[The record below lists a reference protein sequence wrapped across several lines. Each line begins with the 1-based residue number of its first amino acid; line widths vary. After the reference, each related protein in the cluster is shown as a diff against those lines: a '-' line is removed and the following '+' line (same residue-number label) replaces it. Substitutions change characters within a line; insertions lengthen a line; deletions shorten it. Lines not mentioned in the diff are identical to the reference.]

1 MLAHALD
8 DYLAVRRG
16 AGFTLTTPERYLRYF
31 VRFAEARSE
40 THIRVQS
47 AIDWAAAATTEIERH
62 RRYRCLIGF
71 ARFLH
76 AEDPR
81 HEIPPA
87 HVFCGYR
94 PRPTPYL
101 FTDDELRRLIDAAA
115 RLGPPGSLRP
125 QTYTTLF
132 TLLAVTGLRPAEAY
146 ALCRDD
152 IARDGLTVRKTKFGR
167 SRLVPIHDSTRCALA
182 RYLERRARLG
192 WDDPHVFVSLAGH
205 PLSPCLVARL
215 FRQLLETAGL
225 PERPGRP
232 HVHDL
237 RHRFATR
244 ALQASCGGRDRIGS
258 QMLALTTYL
267 GHAHVASTYWY
278 LETTPELMTDIA
290 ARCEDFVWGEP
301 S

>member
-1 MLAHALD
+1 MLAQDVD

-16 AGFTLTTPERYLRYF
+16 AGFALKTPERYLRYF
-31 VRFAEARSE
+31 VRCADARGE
-40 THIRVQS
+40 THVRAQS
-47 AIDWAAAATTEIERH
+47 AIDWAAQAKTEVERH
-62 RRYRCLIGF
+62 RRYRCLIGC

-81 HEIPPA
+81 HEIPPD
-87 HVFCGYR
+87 HVFCGYL

-125 QTYTTLF
+125 QTYKTLF

-152 IARDGLTVRKTKFGR
+152 LARDGLIVRKTKFGT
-167 SRLVPIHDSTRCALA
+167 SRLVPIHDSTRCALE
-182 RYLERRARLG
+182 RYLEQRARSG
-192 WDDPHVFVSLAGH
+192 RDDAHVFVSLAGH

-215 FRQLLETAGL
+215 FRQLLQTAGL

-232 HVHDL
+232 RVHDL

-244 ALQASCGGRDRIGS
+244 ALQASGGDRDRIGS

-278 LETTPELMTDIA
+278 LESTPELMTDIA
-290 ARCEDFVWGEP
+290 ADCDDFVWGAP

>member
-1 MLAHALD
+1 MLAQAVD
-8 DYLAVRRG
+8 DYLAVRRA
-16 AGFTLTTPERYLRYF
+16 AGFKLKTAELYLRYF
-31 VRFAEARSE
+31 VRFADARGE
-40 THIRVQS
+40 THVRAKS
-47 AIDWAAAATTEIERH
+47 AIDWAAEAKTEVERH
-62 RRYRCLIGF
+62 RRYQCLIGF
-71 ARFLH
+71 ARFIH
-76 AEDPR
+76 AEEPR

-87 HVFCGYR
+87 HVFCGYL

-101 FTDDELRRLIDAAA
+101 FTDDELRRLIGAAA

-125 QTYTTLF
+125 QTYKTLF

-152 IARDGLTVRKTKFGR
+152 IAHDGLTIRKTKFGK
-167 SRLVPIHDSTRCALA
+167 SRLVPIHDSTRCALEH
-182 RYLERRARLG
+182 YLEQRTRMG
-192 WDDPHVFVSLAGH
+192 WDDAHVFVSLAGH

-215 FRQLLETAGL
+215 FRQLLQRAGL
-225 PERPGRP
+225 PDRPGRP
-232 HVHDL
+232 RVHDL

-244 ALQASCGGRDRIGS
+244 ALQTSCGARDQIGPH
-258 QMLALTTYL
+258 MLALTTYL

-278 LETTPELMTDIA
+278 LESTPQLMTDIA

>member
-1 MLAHALD
+1 MLARALD

-16 AGFTLTTPERYLRYF
+16 AGFTLKTHEQYLRYF
-31 VRFAEARSE
+31 VRFADARSE
-40 THIRVQS
+40 THVRAES
-47 AIDWAAAATTEIERH
+47 AIDWAAAAKTEVERH

-125 QTYTTLF
+125 QTYKTLF

-152 IARDGLTVRKTKFGR
+152 IARDGLIVRKTKFGK

-182 RYLERRARLG
+182 RYLEQRARIG
-192 WDDPHVFVSLAGH
+192 GEDPHVFVSLAGH

-215 FRQLLETAGL
+215 FRQLLQTAGL
-225 PERPGRP
+225 PDRPGRP
-232 HVHDL
+232 RVHDL

-244 ALQASCGGRDRIGS
+244 ALQASCGDRDRIGS

-278 LETTPELMTDIA
+278 LETTPQLMTDIA

>member
-1 MLAHALD
+1 MLAQAVN
-8 DYLAVRRG
+8 DYLAVRRA
-16 AGFTLTTPERYLRYF
+16 AGFRLKTPEQYLRYF
-31 VRFAEARSE
+31 VRFAEARGE
-40 THIRVQS
+40 THIRAES
-47 AIDWAAAATTEIERH
+47 AIDWAAAAETEVERH
-62 RRYRCLIGF
+62 RRYRCLIGC

-76 AEDPR
+76 AEEPR
-81 HEIPPA
+81 HEIPPT

-125 QTYTTLF
+125 QTYKTLF

-152 IARDGLTVRKTKFGR
+152 ITPDGLTVRKTKFGK

-182 RYLERRARLG
+182 RYLEQRAHLG
-192 WDDPHVFVSLAGH
+192 GEDPHVFVSLAGH

-215 FRQLLETAGL
+215 FRQLLQTAGL
-225 PERPGRP
+225 PDRPGRP
-232 HVHDL
+232 RVHDL

-244 ALQASCGGRDRIGS
+244 ALQASGGARDRIGS

-267 GHAHVASTYWY
+267 GHANVASTYWY
-278 LETTPELMTDIA
+278 LESTPQLMTDIA
-290 ARCEDFVWGEP
+290 ACCEDFVWGEP